1 MTCIF
6 SMLFLSGFFQL
17 LCAET
22 QEPSD
27 QSTDFPSLGHIEL
40 SVPLHC
46 YTDAWDPNEKLP
58 IFLPGGIRVEEKD
71 LIVGINEDAM
81 RKAIERDD
89 ELRYQNSW
97 LADYFRSFEL
107 REEDDDEEDEWGSEV
122 EE

>member
-1 MTCIF
+1 MKCVF
-6 SMLFLSGFFQL
+6 SVLCLAGFFQL
-17 LCAET
+17 LFAEAH
-22 QEPSD
+22 EPSD
-27 QSTDFPSLGHIEL
+27 QSTDFPSLGRIEL

-58 IFLPGGIRVEEKD
+58 VFLPGGIRVEEKD

-97 LADYFRSFEL
+97 LADYCRSFEL
-107 REEDDDEEDEWGSEV
+107 REEVDDEED
-122 EE
+122 